1 MAFKKEVVEIIEPRD
16 IFVGNVKAEI
26 TLEEFGEYES
36 ETCAKANESVKRLL
50 VEYDGIIRFN
60 FRHFPLTNIHQRSL
74 KAGEAAVA
82 TGQEGKFWEMHNILF
97 ANRKNLGTTS
107 LKLYSKEAGV
117 NNKRF
122 LDDLVNAT
130 YGWQVQGDLRE
141 GLDRGVKTAPTFF
154 INGERME
161 EHSYEDLKK
170 GIEEA
175 IKNLKNKGKGKP
187 TPVKPIVKVVAK
199 VENED
204 WAKPIY
210 ADRIKGKP
218 IPARKSSKNAGQR
231 TIVAKAEPAKVEK
244 KEVVKPASKK
254 AVKEVVKVTAI
265 KAKAAPVKVK
275 AVPTKVKAAPAKAA
289 QVKVK
294 AATAKTKK

>member
-16 IFVGNVKAEI
+16 IFVGNAKAEI

-36 ETCAKANESVKRLL
+36 EVCANANEIVKKLL
-50 VEYDGIIRFN
+50 VEYDGVIRFN

-141 GLDRGVKTAPTFF
+141 GLNRGVTTVPTFF
-154 INGERME
+154 VNGERMAKPT
-161 EHSYEDLKK
+161 YEDIKK
-170 GIEEA
+170 GIEDA
-175 IKNLKNKGKGKP
+175 IKNLKKKAKAP
-187 TPVKPIVKVVAK
+187 KVVAVEEDEVEETVEAVEVKAVTKPVVK
-199 VENED
+199 V
-204 WAKPIY
+204 A
-210 ADRIKGKP
+210 
-218 IPARKSSKNAGQR
+218 SKA
-231 TIVAKAEPAKVEK
+231 PAKST
-244 KEVVKPASKK
+244 VKPATKT
-254 AVKEVVKVTAI
+254 AVKPT
-265 KAKAAPVKVK
+265 AKATSKTA
-275 AVPTKVKAAPAKAA
+275 TKQRA
-289 QVKVK
+289 
-294 AATAKTKK
+294 

>member
-16 IFVGNVKAEI
+16 IFVGNAKAEI

-36 ETCAKANESVKRLL
+36 EVCANANEIVKKLL
-50 VEYDGIIRFN
+50 VEYDGVIRFN

-141 GLDRGVKTAPTFF
+141 GLNRGVTTVPTFF
-154 INGERME
+154 VNGERMAKPT
-161 EHSYEDLKK
+161 YEDLKK
-170 GIEEA
+170 GIEDA
-175 IKNLKNKGKGKP
+175 IKNLKKKAKAP
-187 TPVKPIVKVVAK
+187 KVVVAEEEDE
-199 VENED
+199 VEEVVEVKAV
-204 WAKPIY
+204 AKP
-210 ADRIKGKP
+210 A
-218 IPARKSSKNAGQR
+218 
-231 TIVAKAEPAKVEK
+231 
-244 KEVVKPASKK
+244 
-254 AVKEVVKVTAI
+254 VKVTS
-265 KAKAAPVKVK
+265 KAPSKSTAKPA
-275 AVPTKVKAAPAKAA
+275 TKAPAKPVA
-289 QVKVK
+289 KSSTK
-294 AATAKTKK
+294 TATKQRA

>member
-141 GLDRGVKTAPTFF
+141 GLDRGVKTVPTFF

-161 EHSYEDLKK
+161 DHTYEDLKK
-170 GIEEA
+170 GIEDA

-187 TPVKPIVKVVAK
+187 MPVKAPVKVVVVK
-199 VENED
+199 DDSED

-210 ADRIKGKP
+210 AERIKGKP
-218 IPARKSSKNAGQR
+218 IPARKSSKNSGQR
-231 TIVAKAEPAKVEK
+231 ATVIAPAVAAPKPIKPAKAEKVEKVKKVEKVSKVEKVAKPVAKAT
-244 KEVVKPASKK
+244 KPASK
-254 AVKEVVKVTAI
+254 A
-265 KAKAAPVKVK
+265 AKPV
-275 AVPTKVKAAPAKAA
+275 AKS
-289 QVKVK
+289 
-294 AATAKTKK
+294 KK

>member
-36 ETCAKANESVKRLL
+36 EVCANANEIVKKLL
-50 VEYDGIIRFN
+50 VEYDGVIRFN

-82 TGQEGKFWEMHNILF
+82 TGQDGKFWEMHNILF

-117 NNKRF
+117 QNKRF

-141 GLDRGVKTAPTFF
+141 GLNRGVTTVPTFF
-154 INGERME
+154 VNGERIGKPT
-161 EHSYEDLKK
+161 YEDIKK
-170 GIEEA
+170 GIEDA
-175 IKNLKNKGKGKP
+175 IKNLKKKAKAP
-187 TPVKPIVKVVAK
+187 KVAPVIEEEVEVEDVVVAK
-199 VENED
+199 
-204 WAKPIY
+204 
-210 ADRIKGKP
+210 
-218 IPARKSSKNAGQR
+218 
-231 TIVAKAEPAKVEK
+231 
-244 KEVVKPASKK
+244 
-254 AVKEVVKVTAI
+254 
-265 KAKAAPVKVK
+265 
-275 AVPTKVKAAPAKAA
+275 APAKAA
-289 QVKVK
+289 VKVASK
-294 AATAKTKK
+294 APTKTAAKTPAKPASKVAAKPVAKSAAKQRA

>member
-36 ETCAKANESVKRLL
+36 EVCANANEIVKKLL
-50 VEYDGIIRFN
+50 IEYDGVIRFN

-82 TGQEGKFWEMHNILF
+82 TGQDGKFWEMHNILF

-117 NNKRF
+117 QNKRF

-141 GLDRGVKTAPTFF
+141 GLNRGVTTVPTFF
-154 INGERME
+154 VNGERMAKAT
-161 EHSYEDLKK
+161 YEDLKK
-170 GIEEA
+170 GIEDA
-175 IKNLKNKGKGKP
+175 IKNLKKKAKAP
-187 TPVKPIVKVVAK
+187 KVAPVVEEEEVEVEEVVVAKAPAKVASKTPVK
-199 VENED
+199 
-204 WAKPIY
+204 
-210 ADRIKGKP
+210 
-218 IPARKSSKNAGQR
+218 
-231 TIVAKAEPAKVEK
+231 
-244 KEVVKPASKK
+244 
-254 AVKEVVKVTAI
+254 
-265 KAKAAPVKVK
+265 APVKVTSK
-275 AVPTKVKAAPAKAA
+275 APAKSAVKPATKTVAKTPAKAA
-289 QVKVK
+289 GK
-294 AATAKTKK
+294 TPAKQRA